1 MFPCHWGSKTAYKW
15 FTDHVLHFTKFTNTL
30 RCFCNDCKR
39 TCHFVSPRPR
49 SNSQPVANFP
59 IFNFLFTTFSH
70 ANFASIRHTHS
81 SATCSFAKFSRAD
94 YWLNDSEATIIV
106 RVFPPRANKK
116 KPPRKR
122 QWIMNEL
129 SPPQQVPQNG
139 GIAIHLGTY
148 FTACRCKKN
157 AVPEI
162 GKQPSA
168 AVGDCNSFS
177 PCVAARKNLPQNRSA
192 WISVRTFEVGCER
205 TFNPYL
211 ISKSFHCHLMLSPPP
226 PKKRTSFEWE

>member
-1 MFPCHWGSKTAYKW
+1 MFLCHWGSKTAYEW

-30 RCFCNDCKR
+30 CCFCNDCKR
-39 TCHFVSPRPR
+39 TCHFVRPRPR
-49 SNSQPVANFP
+49 SNSQPVANFR
-59 IFNFLFTTFSH
+59 IFNFLFTTFPH

-94 YWLNDSEATIIV
+94 YWLNDLEATIIV

-116 KPPRKR
+116 KPSQKTAMNNEWIEAPSTSPTKR
-122 QWIMNEL
+122 RNRNPLGHIFNG
-129 SPPQQVPQNG
+129 VPLQ
-139 GIAIHLGTY
+139 
-148 FTACRCKKN
+148 KN

-168 AVGDCNSFS
+168 AAGDCNSFS

-192 WISVRTFEVGCER
+192 WISVRTFEVGCEQ

-226 PKKRTSFEWE
+226 PKKRTSFERE